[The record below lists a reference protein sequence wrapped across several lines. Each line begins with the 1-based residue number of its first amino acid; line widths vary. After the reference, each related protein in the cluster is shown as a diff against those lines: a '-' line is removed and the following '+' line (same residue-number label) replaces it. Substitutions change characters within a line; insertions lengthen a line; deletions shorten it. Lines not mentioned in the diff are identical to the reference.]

1 MQKALHEFDIS
12 LTFNFLLASEFH
24 ERVDVNK
31 WNMIKDKSITW
42 HSVSNVRSYES
53 VCQSSRPSWEK
64 DVNIWK
70 NIMCEDPQKID
81 THLVL
86 KQQINTEL

>member
-1 MQKALHEFDIS
+1 MGEKFPWLSI
-12 LTFNFLLASEFH
+12 FLLASEVH

-53 VCQSSRPSWEK
+53 VCQSSRLSWEK
-64 DVNIWK
+64 DVNIWE
-70 NIMCEDPQKID
+70 NIMCEDPHKNGLIYIW
-81 THLVL
+81 VL
-86 KQQINTEL
+86 KQRIV